1 MKSGRTAV
9 SILGVL
15 LLLAGLVFSFQG
27 AGYIGGSA
35 MTGIS
40 FWLYAGA
47 GIAVLGLLLLVGGLL
62 MGSRG
67 SQAPAPTTS

>member
-1 MKSGRTAV
+1 MSSGRTAL

-27 AGYIGGSA
+27 AGYIGGSV
-35 MTGIS
+35 MTGSS

-47 GIAVLGLLLLVGGLL
+47 GIAVLGVLLLLGGLL
-62 MGSRG
+62 MGSRKQPPQASTG
-67 SQAPAPTTS
+67 S